1 MDANRRFDGTD
12 FLLEDDDIVFTA
24 DGDIALVSGPR
35 MVAQDID
42 QTLKTT
48 SGALYWDK
56 ELGSSML
63 LFLNDNTVDAATVI
77 AELERVAIADARV
90 DPDSVKA
97 RETGT
102 HKYRL
107 EFTPLGVIKP
117 ETLDYDLN
125 KGTRE

>member
-1 MDANRRFDGTD
+1 MEYGTD
-12 FLLEDDDIVFTA
+12 FLLEDDDLVFTA
-24 DGDIALVSGPR
+24 DGDVALVSGPR

-48 SGALYWDK
+48 PGALYWDK
-56 ELGSSML
+56 EMGSSML
-63 LFLNDNTVDAATVI
+63 LFLNDSNGDAAAVV

-102 HKYRL
+102 NQFRL
-107 EFTPLGVIKP
+107 EFTPMGAIKS

-125 KGTRE
+125 KGAGE

>member
-1 MDANRRFDGTD
+1 MDYGTD

-48 SGALYWDK
+48 PGVLYWDK
-56 ELGSSML
+56 KMGSSML
-63 LFLNDNTVDAATVI
+63 LFLNDNAVDAATVI

-90 DPDSVKA
+90 DPDSVEA

-102 HKYRL
+102 NKYQL
-107 EFTPLGVIKP
+107 EFTPIGAIEP
-117 ETLDYDLN
+117 EVLDYDLN
-125 KGTRE
+125 KGTGE

>member
-12 FLLEDDDIVFTA
+12 FLLEDDDIVFTP

-35 MVAQDID
+35 MAAQDID

-48 SGALYWDK
+48 PGALFWDK
-56 ELGSSML
+56 EMGSSML

-97 RETGT
+97 REIRA

-107 EFTPLGVIKP
+107 EFTPVGAIKP
-117 ETLDYDLN
+117 EALDFDLN

>member
-1 MDANRRFDGTD
+1 MDYGTD

-48 SGALYWDK
+48 PGALYCDK
-56 ELGSSML
+56 KIGSSML

-77 AELERVAIADARV
+77 AELERVAIADVRV

-97 RETGT
+97 GETGT
-102 HKYRL
+102 NKYRL
-107 EFTPLGVIKP
+107 EFTPVGAIKP

-125 KGTRE
+125 KEAGE